1 MLEVKRDTDPKGQGQ
16 KDKMKWDKGQVPA
29 SEQEID
35 KASVKLNDASTDIR
49 NEKEQINS
57 LRKKL
62 VIINRVCRN
71 LTEEIDKLENMIKND
86 NSVQRKHSKTTESN
100 LRKMTKL
107 QAENEENQAV

>member
-1 MLEVKRDTDPKGQGQ
+1 MLEVKRDKDLKGSGQ
-16 KDKMKWDKGQVPA
+16 KEKCKWDKGNVPA

-35 KASVKLNDASTDIR
+35 KVTQKLNDTCTDIR
-49 NEKEQINS
+49 TKKEEINS

-71 LTEEIDKLENMIKND
+71 LTEEIDHLEKMIRND
-86 NSVQRKHSKTTESN
+86 NSVQRKFSKTTESN

>member
-1 MLEVKRDTDPKGQGQ
+1 MLEVKRDNDPKGAAQ
-16 KDKMKWDKGQVPA
+16 KDKCKWDKGKVPA

-35 KASVKLNDASTDIR
+35 KVTQKLNDTSTEIR
-49 NEKEQINS
+49 TKKEEINS

-62 VIINRVCRN
+62 GIINKVCRN
-71 LTEEIDKLENMIKND
+71 LTEEIDKLENMIRND
-86 NSVQRKHSKTTESN
+86 NTVQRKHSKTTEQN